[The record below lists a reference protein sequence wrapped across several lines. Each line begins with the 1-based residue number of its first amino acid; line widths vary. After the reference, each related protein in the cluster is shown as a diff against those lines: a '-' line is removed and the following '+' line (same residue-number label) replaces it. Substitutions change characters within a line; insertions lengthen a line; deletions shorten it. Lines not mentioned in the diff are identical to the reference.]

1 MALTKMNDNPSRKTS
16 SAVARCRVAALML
29 AVIAIAF
36 ALREHWGHI
45 FGLSPYLLLLACPL
59 MHLFMHHGHHKHGD
73 SDHDQPEHRM
83 PMNSHKEWIVTVLRT
98 SEQRSDCPICQTLL
112 AECRSAACN

>member
-45 FGLSPYLLLLACPL
+45 FGLNPYLLLLACPL
-59 MHLFMHHGHHKHGD
+59 MHLFAFTDTTNTEIQTMI
-73 SDHDQPEHRM
+73 SP
-83 PMNSHKEWIVTVLRT
+83 NIA
-98 SEQRSDCPICQTLL
+98 CP
-112 AECRSAACN
+112 

>member
-1 MALTKMNDNPSRKTS
+1 MRDGQEEKRMQAYPTGVLLNMALTKMNDNPSRKTS
-16 SAVARCRVAALML
+16 SDVARCRVAALML

-36 ALREHWGHI
+36 ALREHWGYI

-73 SDHDQPEHRM
+73 SDHDQPEHCM
-83 PMNSHKEWIVTVLRT
+83 PMNSHK
-98 SEQRSDCPICQTLL
+98 
-112 AECRSAACN
+112 